1 MKGPRRGRGRR
12 GTEMLIDSSGVAGFP
27 ATTTPALSANYF
39 QTPHPPPASVES
51 ANQWR
56 SRASRGA
63 ASMPTAAGVRALG
76 PHRHGDL
83 LTRQAPGGCAWKG
96 RGQRA
101 AAPDSSC
108 AVLSGW
114 ARRAFTVSTAPLVA
128 RAPRRGGEEVSPAMA
143 RALEETV
150 SVNRFSQQPLTP
162 PANVF
167 SAARS

>member
-12 GTEMLIDSSGVAGFP
+12 GTEMSIDSSRVAGFP

-39 QTPHPPPASVES
+39 QTPHPPRLL
-51 ANQWR
+51 NQPI
-56 SRASRGA
+56 SGAPGPRGGPLPCQPLRVYA
-63 ASMPTAAGVRALG
+63 PWG

-108 AVLSGW
+108 AVLSG
-114 ARRAFTVSTAPLVA
+114 VGSTGFHRQHCAPCG
-128 RAPRRGGEEVSPAMA
+128 PRPPAWRGGSQSRYGPGFGRDSFCEPVLPTAANSA
-143 RALEETV
+143 R
-150 SVNRFSQQPLTP
+150 
-162 PANVF
+162 
-167 SAARS
+167 